1 MVNEEMLA
9 IRHEEEVRR
18 TGFTVKNHFY
28 AYELRVPLLVIGR
41 ADEAPGNLCA
51 AQLS

>member
-9 IRHEEEVRR
+9 IRHEEDRVHC
-18 TGFTVKNHFY
+18 VKNHFY

>member
-9 IRHEEEVRR
+9 IRHEEA
-18 TGFTVKNHFY
+18 GFTMKNHFS